1 MRRFRER
8 AVRVPS
14 LERRPPSMPAGCPHS
29 VLSLS
34 LRAVPAEN
42 RYSPPS
48 QCPRSTNLQRSLQKI
63 DKLSAPFH
71 KYDDVCGERDGVEG
85 AKRRRGDAWYRRGG
99 ATKPS
104 ARPVATRRADG
115 GCGRSLRWSSSKMAK
130 HRLPPPALISPHKPH
145 LHTSSYLWKGAL
157 SLWSILLPQ
166 MRHRGKCLF
175 EGLIYLGCNL
185 IPSFTVRRQSTRELP
200 TRKSVR

>member
-1 MRRFRER
+1 MSISLGSYGCFCVFYAE
-8 AVRVPS
+8 VR
-14 LERRPPSMPAGCPHS
+14 CWF
-29 VLSLS
+29 
-34 LRAVPAEN
+34 
-42 RYSPPS
+42 
-48 QCPRSTNLQRSLQKI
+48 
-63 DKLSAPFH
+63 LSAPFH

-157 SLWSILLPQ
+157 TRIS
-166 MRHRGKCLF
+166 H
-175 EGLIYLGCNL
+175 
-185 IPSFTVRRQSTRELP
+185 RQSTAAPQSSALAALRSVGLLDVLHEYDSGGLGRKPCQDGVSLCKLFGVMFEYGP
-200 TRKSVR
+200 TGGTH